1 MKNKKFWISLLAGI
15 LAAIMIL
22 SLFIG
27 ALSTYA
33 SAASS
38 SEIKEQ
44 IDSMKEKQDALQDQ
58 LDDLEAQRE
67 ENLSEIQEIVDQKS
81 LVDQQISLLH
91 DQVDNMNDQIS
102 AYAVLLADKQA
113 ELDEA
118 QARLAE
124 LNEKNKE
131 RIRAMEED
139 GQLSYWSVL
148 FAARNFSDLLDRLD
162 MVQEI
167 AAADRR
173 RLEEMS
179 EAAEKV
185 AQAQKV
191 LQEERAQL
199 MLSREALK
207 EKEAELDAKAEKAKE
222 LLTSLLAKGEEF
234 EVWITEKEE
243 ELADFEQE
251 LADMEVEYDKKKY
264 EEWLATSVPPTT
276 VAPDPNYSGTG
287 LTANKVNGIT
297 WLTPC
302 NYEKISSKFGWR
314 IHPVYKDW
322 RFHKG
327 VDLGVGHTPIY
338 ATRAGVVVIAQWN
351 DSAGYYVTIDH
362 GDGYRSVYMHMCTSP
377 YVSPGDFVA
386 AGQVI
391 GCVGTTGTSTGLH
404 LHFGI
409 SYEGEYVNPLDYIK

>member
-1 MKNKKFWISLLAGI
+1 MKNKKFWISLLALIMAG
-15 LAAIMIL
+15 IMIL

-27 ALSTYA
+27 VLPTLA
-33 SAASS
+33 SAATS
-38 SEIKEQ
+38 SEIKNQ
-44 IDSMKEKQDALQDQ
+44 IDDMKEKQEDLQGQ
-58 LDDLEAQRE
+58 LDDLESQKA
-67 ENLSEIQEIVDQKS
+67 ENLSEIQEIVDQKN
-81 LVDQQISLLH
+81 LVDKQISLLH
-91 DQVDNMNDQIS
+91 DQVDNLNDQIA

-113 ELDEA
+113 ELDKA

-124 LNEKNKE
+124 LNQKNKE

-139 GQLSYWSVL
+139 GQMSYWSVL
-148 FAARNFSDLLDRLD
+148 FAAKDFSDLLDRLD

-179 EAAEKV
+179 EVAEEI
-185 AQAQKV
+185 AESQKV
-191 LQEERAQL
+191 LQEERVQL
-199 MLSREALK
+199 MLGREELK
-207 EKEAELDAKAEKAKE
+207 AKEAELNSKAEEAQE
-222 LLTSLLAKGEEF
+222 LLSTLLAKGEEF
-234 EVWITEKEE
+234 EVWIEEKEE

-276 VAPDPNYSGTG
+276 AAPKPNMSGTG
-287 LTANKVNGIT
+287 LTANKVNGVT

-302 NYEKISSKFGWR
+302 DYQKISSKFGWR

-327 VDLGVGHTPIY
+327 VDFGVGHTPIY
-338 ATRAGVVVIAQWN
+338 ATRAGVVIIAQWN

-362 GDGYRSVYMHMCTSP
+362 GDGYRSVYMHMCEAP
-377 YVSPGDFVA
+377 YVDPGDFVA

-409 SYEGEYVNPLDYIK
+409 SYNGEYVNPLDYVK

>member
-1 MKNKKFWISLLAGI
+1 MNNKKFWIALLAGI
-15 LAAIMIL
+15 LAGIMIL

-27 ALSTYA
+27 ALPTLA
-33 SAASS
+33 SAATS
-38 SEIKEQ
+38 SEIKDQ
-44 IDSMKEKQDALQDQ
+44 IDNLKDKQDALQDQ
-58 LDDLEAQRE
+58 IDDLESKRE
-67 ENLSEIQEIVDQKS
+67 DNLSEIQDIANQKS

-102 AYAVLLADKQA
+102 AYAVLLADKQV
-113 ELDEA
+113 ELDKA
-118 QARLAE
+118 QARLDE
-124 LNEKNKE
+124 LNKKNKE

-139 GQLSYWSVL
+139 GQMSYWSVI
-148 FAARNFSDLLDRLD
+148 FAAKDFSDLLDRLD

-185 AQAQKV
+185 AQTQKI

-199 MLSREALK
+199 MISRDALTA
-207 EKEAELDAKAEKAKE
+207 KEAELNAKAEEAKE
-222 LLTSLLAKGEEF
+222 LLNSLLAKGEEF
-234 EVWITEKEE
+234 EAWITEKEE

-264 EEWLATSVPPTT
+264 EEWLATSIPPTT
-276 VAPDPNYSGTG
+276 AAPKPNFSGTG
-287 LTANKVNGIT
+287 MTANKVDGIT

-302 NYEKISSKFGWR
+302 DYQKISSKFGWR

-327 VDLGVGHTPIY
+327 VDFGVGHTPIY
-338 ATRAGVVVIAQWN
+338 ATREGIVVIAQWN

-362 GDGYRSVYMHMCTSP
+362 GDGYRSVYMHMCKAP
-377 YVSPGDFVA
+377 YVNPGDFVA

-409 SYEGEYVNPLDYIK
+409 SYEGEYVNPLDYVK

>member
-1 MKNKKFWISLLAGI
+1 MKNKKFWISLLALIMAG
-15 LAAIMIL
+15 IMIL

-27 ALSTYA
+27 VLPTLA
-33 SAASS
+33 SAATS

-44 IDSMKEKQDALQDQ
+44 INNLKDKQNDLQDK
-58 LDDLEAQRE
+58 LDDLENQRE
-67 ENLSEIQEIVDQKS
+67 DNLNEIQEIVDQKN
-81 LVDQQISLLH
+81 LVDKQISLLH

-113 ELDEA
+113 ELDKAE
-118 QARLAE
+118 ARLAE
-124 LNEKNKE
+124 LNDKYKE

-139 GQLSYWSVL
+139 GDLSYWTII
-148 FAARNFSDLLDRLD
+148 FAAKDFSDLLDRLD
-162 MVQEI
+162 IVQEI

-179 EAAEKV
+179 KAAEKI
-185 AQAQKV
+185 AETQKV

-199 MLSREALK
+199 MLSREELK
-207 EKEAELDAKAEKAKE
+207 AKEAELAAKGQEANE
-222 LLTSLLAKGEEF
+222 LLATLIAKGEEF
-234 EVWITEKEE
+234 EQWITEKEE

-264 EEWLATSVPPTT
+264 EEWLATSIPPTT
-276 VAPDPNYSGTG
+276 AAPKPNMSGTG

-302 NYEKISSKFGWR
+302 DYQKISSKFGWR

-327 VDLGVGHTPIY
+327 VDFGVGHTPIY
-338 ATRAGVVVIAQWN
+338 ATRAGVVIIAQWN

-362 GDGYRSVYMHMCTSP
+362 GDGFRSVYMHMCKAP
-377 YVSPGDFVA
+377 YVNVGDFVA

-409 SYEGEYVNPLDYIK
+409 SYNGEYVNPLDYVK